1 MTATTEWISVGAL
14 GDSFAPANHCL
25 PPVKDMERRT
35 LRLYYEDGGD
45 TSLSFDG
52 GTLEWRC
59 GDEAAQGAACAV
71 TRRRAGILFIDFQ
84 DPRTPTSSIS
94 LVLNENAG
102 TFIEIAATLP
112 TCEEAMIPMIERA
125 RRGLALTAVRS
136 AVRRGTIDRTFS
148 ADAPLPQATDELLGK
163 RVEYLYSQHER
174 YEHVYLNSRFYT
186 WRCIE
191 GSEQGLTDTDACQYY
206 KIDEQLYLFVWLEKI
221 VPTAGV
227 VMVDL
232 HALKTTG
239 KIMGYEDMDFAGV
252 RNFGVGAIARV
263 PSTIPAQ

>member
-14 GDSFAPANHCL
+14 GDAFAPDNHCL
-25 PPVKDMERRT
+25 PPVKDMERRA
-35 LRLYYEDGGD
+35 LRLHYEDGGY

-52 GTLEWRC
+52 GTLEWRS
-59 GDEAAQGAACAV
+59 GDDAPLTAECVV
-71 TRRRAGILFIDFQ
+71 TRLRPGILFIDFQ
-84 DPRTPTSSIS
+84 DPRRPTRSVS

-112 TCEEAMIPMIERA
+112 TREEAMIPMIERA
-125 RRGLALTAVRS
+125 RRGLALTAVQS
-136 AVRRGTIDRTFS
+136 VVRRGTIDRPCS

-163 RVEYLYSQHER
+163 RVEYTYSQHER

-186 WRCIE
+186 WRCLE
-191 GSEQGLTDTDACQYY
+191 GSEQGLTDTDACLYY

-221 VPTAGV
+221 VPTAGII
-227 VMVDL
+227 MVDL
-232 HALKTTG
+232 RALKTTG

-252 RNFGVGAIARV
+252 RNFGVGAIAKV
-263 PSTIPAQ
+263 LSAIPAQ